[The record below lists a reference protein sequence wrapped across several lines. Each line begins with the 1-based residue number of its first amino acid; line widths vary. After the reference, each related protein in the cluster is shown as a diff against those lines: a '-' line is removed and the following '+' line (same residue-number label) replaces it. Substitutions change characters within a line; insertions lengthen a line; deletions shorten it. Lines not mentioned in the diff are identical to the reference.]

1 MKLIIAAVVG
11 SIFELFDFVV
21 FMFLLPILVTVFF
34 PANWQENAIWMTYLT
49 VTVSYFLRPIGGVI
63 LGHMGDKYGRKSVFS
78 FTLLIMSIPSL
89 LLALLPTYNEMGYLA
104 PILLIIIRLLQG
116 FSLGGEVPG
125 SITYVAEKF
134 KSSNYFFA
142 CAWLTF
148 GANLSVTIAPQFIQ
162 LLNRSLSH
170 DFMYSYGWRIPFLL
184 SGILAI
190 IGMYIR
196 KYTTES
202 DEYCNSNHNRKRI
215 PVVELSQS
223 YLFNICTGVLLC
235 VVVSTTTSIFHIF
248 LPTVFVRYYNFN
260 IADLAGISSLG
271 AMTMALGSLFFS
283 YITKYISPILIIRVS
298 LLLLITL
305 FFAISFNYFSI
316 NTVHNLYIGE
326 FIISL
331 LLAGING
338 VFFGILADI
347 FPTYVRYSGIAVS
360 YNTAYILGAGIAPLW
375 AEFILKNTHQYN
387 WITIVCGCIAIL
399 SLMNTINLAKIVQY
413 KK

>member
-1 MKLIIAAVVG
+1 MKLIIAAVIG

-134 KSSNYFFA
+134 KGSNYFFA

-148 GANLSVTIAPQFIQ
+148 GANLAVTIAPQFIQ
-162 LLNRSLSH
+162 LLNRNLSH

-202 DEYCNSNHNRKRI
+202 DEYRNSNHNRQRI
-215 PVVELSQS
+215 PVVELSHS

-260 IADLAGISSLG
+260 ISDLAGISSLG
-271 AMTMALGSLFFS
+271 AMTMAIGSLFFS

-305 FFAISFNYFSI
+305 FFAISFNYFPI

-331 LLAGING
+331 LLAGVNG

-387 WITIVCGCIAIL
+387 WITIVCGVIALL
-399 SLMNTINLAKIVQY
+399 SLLNTINLAKIVKY
-413 KK
+413 K

>member
-1 MKLIIAAVVG
+1 MKLIIAAVIG

-34 PANWQENAIWMTYLT
+34 PTNWQETAIWMTYLT

-104 PILLIIIRLLQG
+104 PVLLIIIRLFQG
-116 FSLGGEVPG
+116 FALGGEVPG

-170 DFMYSYGWRIPFLL
+170 DFMYIYGWRIPFLL

-202 DEYCNSNHNRKRI
+202 DQYLNSNHNRKRI

-271 AMTMALGSLFFS
+271 AMTMALSSLFFS

-305 FFAISFNYFSI
+305 LFAISFNYFPI
-316 NTVHNLYIGE
+316 NTLHNLYIGE

-331 LLAGING
+331 LLAGVNG

-347 FPTYVRYSGIAVS
+347 FPIYVRYSGIAVS

-387 WITIVCGCIAIL
+387 LITIVCSVIALL
-399 SLMNTINLAKIVQY
+399 SLLNTINLAKIVQY
-413 KK
+413 K